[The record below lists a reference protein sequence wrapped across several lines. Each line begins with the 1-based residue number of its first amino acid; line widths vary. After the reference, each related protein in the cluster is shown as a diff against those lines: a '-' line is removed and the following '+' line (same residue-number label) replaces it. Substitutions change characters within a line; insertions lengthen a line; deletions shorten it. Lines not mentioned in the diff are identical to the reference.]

1 MMDESSKF
9 SSKNIQLFIQLFQ
22 LFFFLYLFL
31 FSIDLMGS
39 SLKLFGKG
47 FAETLINSTSN
58 PIVGLFIGIFAT
70 SLIQSSSST
79 TSIIVGMVGGGVLN
93 VANAIPI
100 IMGANI
106 GTSVTNTLVS
116 LAHVNRTNEFRRSF
130 AASTVHDF
138 FNVLSVIVLFPIQYF
153 TNFLGVAAAR
163 LADGFQNIG
172 GLKLFN
178 PIKAI
183 TKPVVHIVIELIGQH
198 PWVIL
203 IISLVLLFVA
213 LRYLVK
219 VLRVLFV
226 KRAEEWFNRVLFKT
240 EIRAFILGL
249 LVTVMA
255 QSSSITTSL
264 IIPFAG
270 AGILRLE
277 QIFPYTM
284 GANLGTTI
292 TAILASLITSEIHAV
307 TVAFAHLLFNISGT
321 VIWWPLKKLPIAIA
335 NKFSDFAVKNK
346 VIPILYIF
354 IAFFTLP
361 LIIILLF
368 R

>member
-1 MMDESSKF
+1 
-9 SSKNIQLFIQLFQ
+9 
-22 LFFFLYLFL
+22 
-31 FSIDLMGS
+31 
-39 SLKLFGKG
+39 
-47 FAETLINSTSN
+47 
-58 PIVGLFIGIFAT
+58 
-70 SLIQSSSST
+70 
-79 TSIIVGMVGGGVLN
+79 
-93 VANAIPI
+93 
-100 IMGANI
+100 MGANI
-106 GTSVTNTLVS
+106 GTSVTNILVS
-116 LAHVNRTNEFRRSF
+116 LAHINRSNEFRRSF

-138 FNVLSVIVLFPIQYF
+138 FNVLSVLVVFPIQYF
-153 TNFLGVAAAR
+153 TNFLGEASAR

-172 GLKLFN
+172 GLRLFN

-183 TKPVVHIVIELIGQH
+183 TKPVVHLMIELIGQH
-198 PWVIL
+198 PWIIL

-226 KRAEEWFNRVLFKT
+226 KRAEEWFNMVLFKT
-240 EIRAFILGL
+240 ELRAFILGL
-249 LVTVMA
+249 LITALA

-277 QIFPYTM
+277 QIFPYTL

-292 TAILASLITSEIHAV
+292 TAILASLITSEVHAV

-321 VIWWPLKKLPIAIA
+321 IIWWPLKKVPIAISQ
-335 NKFSDFAVKNK
+335 KFSEFAIKNK
-346 VIPILYIF
+346 AIPIIYIVL
-354 IAFFTLP
+354 AFFALP